1 MKFLFFAVLASCG
14 AVCAPAEEWA
24 FPGEREW
31 ISKLGDVVKGSFQSC
46 TGSGAILKMGRRRV
60 EIPLNRLDE
69 EDAALAVSLTGTEA
83 RRDLK
88 LAAMLWPFLM
98 KELQK
103 VTWTPVEKN
112 ISPRY
117 HEMVRRKNTGALTGT
132 RKVDG
137 LVCTTSLSVI
147 QGPPVR
153 IQEYCRPQARPE
165 SGRGQKNFDMVLDQ
179 GMRCA
184 YYDMGRGVLIP
195 SKSLSEER
203 TEMRAPVSFLLPQGE
218 QLAAREAKNYRNADY
233 SLLVENRPVKGA
245 YETCKPNSLGRKKLV
260 MYWNTEGEMVC
271 GVMKLDYDNMRVAA
285 LFDGRRKL
293 MNAPGLGYAVIL
305 SRLDKKGGS
314 LKEKGRYHHV
324 ALAADG
330 LPVYHHEGPEDEAA
344 MNPLLYGKL
353 RDSEK
358 KAALAEEEKREQ
370 ACRARQEAR
379 RRLVESARKRNT

>member
-1 MKFLFFAVLASCG
+1 MTMKCLLFAVLAWCG
-14 AVCAPAEEWA
+14 AVCAPAEEYA

-31 ISKLGDVVKGSFQSC
+31 ISKFGDVVKGSFHSC
-46 TGSGAILKMGRRRV
+46 TGAGAVLKIGRRHV
-60 EIPLNRLDE
+60 EIPLTRLDE
-69 EDAALAVSLTGTEA
+69 EDAALAASLTGAEA
-83 RRDLK
+83 RRNLK

-103 VTWTPVEKN
+103 VTWTPAEKN

-117 HEMVRRKNTGALTGT
+117 HEMARKKNAGALTGT

-137 LVCTTSLSVI
+137 LVCATSLSII
-147 QGPPVR
+147 QGPPFR
-153 IQEYCRPQARPE
+153 IREYFRPQARPE
-165 SGRGQKNFDMVLDQ
+165 SGRGQKNFDVVLEQ
-179 GMRCA
+179 GSRCA
-184 YYDMGRGVLIP
+184 YYDMDKGVLIP
-195 SKSLSEER
+195 SKCLSEER
-203 TEMRAPVSFLLPQGE
+203 TEMRAPVSSLLPPAE
-218 QLAAREAKNYRNADY
+218 QLAARESKNYRNADY

-305 SRLDKKGGS
+305 SRLDKKGRG
-314 LKEKGRYHHV
+314 LKEKGRYYHV

-330 LPVYHHEGPEDEAA
+330 LPVYYHEGPEDEAA
-344 MNPLLYGKL
+344 MNPLLYGKT
-353 RDSEK
+353 
-358 KAALAEEEKREQ
+358 AALAEEKRREQ
-370 ACRARQEAR
+370 AFRARREAR

>member
-1 MKFLFFAVLASCG
+1 M
-14 AVCAPAEEWA
+14 
-24 FPGEREW
+24 
-31 ISKLGDVVKGSFQSC
+31 
-46 TGSGAILKMGRRRV
+46 
-60 EIPLNRLDE
+60 EIPLTRLDE
-69 EDAALAVSLTGTEA
+69 EDAALAAFLTGAEA
-83 RRDLK
+83 RRNLK

-103 VTWTPVEKN
+103 VTWTPAEKN

-117 HEMVRRKNTGALTGT
+117 HEMARKKNAGALTGT

-137 LVCTTSLSVI
+137 LVCATSLSII
-147 QGPPVR
+147 QGPPFR
-153 IQEYCRPQARPE
+153 IREYFRPQARPE
-165 SGRGQKNFDMVLDQ
+165 SGRGQKNFDVVLEQ
-179 GMRCA
+179 GSRCA
-184 YYDMGRGVLIP
+184 YYDMDKGVLIP
-195 SKSLSEER
+195 SKCLSEER
-203 TEMRAPVSFLLPQGE
+203 TEMRAPVSSLLPPAE
-218 QLAAREAKNYRNADY
+218 QLAARESKNYRNADY

-305 SRLDKKGGS
+305 SRLDKKGRG
-314 LKEKGRYHHV
+314 LKEKGRYYHV

-330 LPVYHHEGPEDEAA
+330 LPVYYHEGPEDEAA

-358 KAALAEEEKREQ
+358 KAALAEEKRREQ
-370 ACRARQEAR
+370 AFRARREAW